1 MSSSDEISSWMKHQM
16 LIQIFTRIISQ
27 LIIRWSLLC
36 SLSLCFGLYQQ
47 GKPKSSEN
55 SFFSASNSFNY
66 LHSTSKLFLLDGNL
80 KRKGFIKFIG
90 NNGELTSAS
99 AMSFLSQKRR
109 KCVSEFVMRAERPFD
124 TSPSLCWCGKVPN
137 RFLKIELSC
146 TVVISIR

>member
-1 MSSSDEISSWMKHQM
+1 MKLVREWSIRCWFKFSPESSRSWSFGEVYFAVFLCVSD
-16 LIQIFTRIISQ
+16 FTNR
-27 LIIRWSLLC
+27 
-36 SLSLCFGLYQQ
+36 
-47 GKPKSSEN
+47 EN
-55 SFFSASNSFNY
+55 RKVRKILFFSASNSFNY

-124 TSPSLCWCGKVPN
+124 TSPSLCWCGKVPS